1 MNVVGDGSLAVT
13 YASEVIKYG
22 IDSALVIP
30 GAYTSG
36 TNHFAHATHPAD
48 EEVGAV
54 YEQIYGPIMDEF
66 TERLADYIPAD
77 ADVSKVADAIVEVVG
92 MPAFTRPLRTYVD
105 PSHDGSE
112 VVAAVA
118 DRIRVQ
124 YLREF
129 GLRDLLTPGSDR

>member
-1 MNVVGDGSLAVT
+1 MDSLTVT
-13 YASEVIKYG
+13 YAAEVVKYG

-48 EEVGAV
+48 EQVGAV
-54 YEQIYGPIMDEF
+54 YEKVYGPLIDEF
-66 TERLADYIPAD
+66 TQRLADYVPVDAD
-77 ADVSKVADAIVEVVG
+77 AGKVADAIVEIVG
-92 MPAFTRPLRTYVD
+92 MPAFTRLLRTYVD

-112 VVAAVA
+112 VVVTVA

-124 YLREF
+124 YLREL
-129 GLRDLLTPGSDR
+129 GPRELLTPGSDH